1 MNEVGITAYGG
12 YIPRLRMSRKSIA
25 MANVW
30 IDPALMAHAKSE
42 RSMCD
47 YDEDTITMAVE
58 AGRDCLNGADKKGIE
73 SVFMA
78 STTMPFDDRQNST
91 VVAEALGLDENI
103 VTLDVSHSQR
113 AATSGLIA
121 ALRGLSGNGGGSTL
135 FIASEQRQTKCG
147 TPKELLYGDGAAA
160 LTLGSTNLIAKFLGS
175 NSLSMDMVDHFRSKG
190 AKFDYEW
197 EERWIREEGYFK
209 IVPAAIKG
217 LLEKTEVAPG
227 DIDHFVLPGVIRGVR
242 EKVAKAMGMKAE
254 AVRDNLLAGCGETGT
269 AHSIVMLVDAI
280 QDAKPGDKI
289 LAVGFGQGTDALLF
303 EVTENIGKLSP
314 RKGIKG
320 SLINGIIEENYQK
333 FLSFRNLVPIEWG
346 MRAESGA
353 QKTRMT
359 AMYRDRKML
368 NSLVGGKCTKC
379 DTIQFPKAHICV
391 NPDCRAV
398 DSMDDYCLADSKS
411 KIASYTVDWLAYTPN
426 PPLLFGMIEFEEGA
440 KFMMQFTGCK
450 PEEVEVGVPMEMVY
464 RIKTDDKTLD
474 FKNYFWKATPVVDT
488 EKKEA

>member
-30 IDPALMAHAKSE
+30 VDPALMAHAKSE

-58 AGRDCLNGADKKGIE
+58 AGRDCLNGADRQHIE
-73 SVFMA
+73 SVLMA

-91 VVAEALGLDENI
+91 VVAEALGLKENI
-103 VTLDVSHSQR
+103 TTLDVSHSQR
-113 AATSGLIA
+113 AATSGLITA
-121 ALRGLSGNGGGSTL
+121 IRALGGEGGSTL
-135 FIASEQRQTKCG
+135 FIASEQRMTKCG

-160 LTLGSTNLIAKFLGS
+160 LTLGSEKPIAKFLGS
-175 NSLSMDMVDHFRSKG
+175 NSVSVDMVDHFRSKG

-209 IVPAAIKG
+209 IVPTAING
-217 LLEKTEVAPG
+217 LLEKTGVAAG
-227 DIDHFVLPGVIRGVR
+227 DIDHFILPSVIRGVR
-242 EKVAKAMGMKAE
+242 EKVAKKMGMKDE
-254 AVRDNLLAGCGETGT
+254 AVRDNLIAGCGETGT
-269 AHSIVMLVDAI
+269 AHTIVMLVDAL
-280 QDAKPGDKI
+280 QDAKPGDKV
-289 LAVGFGQGTDALLF
+289 LVVGFGQGADALLF
-303 EVTENIGKLSP
+303 EVTENIGGLSA

-320 SLINGIIEENYQK
+320 SLANGIIEDNYQK

-353 QKTRMT
+353 RKTRMT

-398 DSMDDYCLADSKS
+398 DSMEDYSLAESKS

-450 PEEVEVGVPMEMVY
+450 PEEVEVGVSMEMVF
-464 RIKTDDKTLD
+464 RIKTDDNTLD
-474 FKNYFWKATPVVDT
+474 FKNYFWKATPVVNA
-488 EKKEA
+488 EKKEV